1 MSGGGMDSGQLLS
14 TETDQT
20 RADLIGNAV
29 LTSCSPAGQAVER
42 IIAEVAKTE
51 MPVLI
56 IGESGTGKEVTARL
70 IHELSP
76 RRQGPFV
83 RCACS
88 TLGADALGKLL
99 RGQNVGHRSSSL
111 RAGFTLFLDGVT
123 ELRPSC
129 QQKLLQFLPE
139 DNVIENESNFVV
151 RMISSTSRSLK
162 DEVEAGRFREELYYR
177 INGVC
182 IRLPRLCQRKEDIL
196 ALVDLFLAKYSRQ
209 FGRRKPSLST
219 SAQRALQDYS
229 WPGNIRQLKNAVKRI
244 VVLGDERLALAD
256 LPPMSEDSEPLAK
269 ASQIQSLKEAGR
281 AAARKAENHLILKAL
296 DRTRWN
302 RKRAAKELGIS
313 YKALLYKLKDIGL
326 DRSTKAD

>member
-1 MSGGGMDSGQLLS
+1 MDSGQLLS
-14 TETDQT
+14 TETEQA
-20 RADLIGNAV
+20 RVDLIGNTV
-29 LTSCSPAGQAVER
+29 LTSSSPAGQAVEK
-42 IIAEVAKTE
+42 IVTEVAKTE

-56 IGESGTGKEVTARL
+56 VGESGTGKEVTARL
-70 IHELSP
+70 IHQLSS
-76 RRQGPFV
+76 RQQGPFI

-99 RGQNVGHRSSSL
+99 RGDDGSQRPSSS
-111 RAGFTLFLDGVT
+111 RAGFTLFLDGVS

-129 QQKLLQFLPE
+129 QQKLLEFLPE
-139 DNVIENESNFVV
+139 DNISEYENNVAV

-196 ALVDLFLAKYSRQ
+196 ALVDLFLTKYSRQ
-209 FGRRKPSLST
+209 FGRRKPSLSPR
-219 SAQRALQDYS
+219 AVRALQDYS
-229 WPGNIRQLKNAVKRI
+229 WPGNIRQLKNVVKRI
-244 VVLGDERLALAD
+244 VVLGDERLALMD
-256 LPPMSEDSEPLAK
+256 LPPMSEDPEPLVET
-269 ASQIQSLKEAGR
+269 SRIQSLKEAGR

-313 YKALLYKLKDIGL
+313 YKALLYKLKEIGI

>member
-1 MSGGGMDSGQLLS
+1 MESGQLLS
-14 TETDQT
+14 AETDHA
-20 RADLIGNAV
+20 RRDLIGNTV
-29 LTSCSPAGQAVER
+29 LTSCSPAGQSVER
-42 IIAEVAKTE
+42 IVAEVAKTE

-56 IGESGTGKEVTARL
+56 IGDSGTGKEVTARL
-70 IHELSP
+70 IHQLSL
-76 RRQGPFV
+76 RQQRPFV

-88 TLGADALGKLL
+88 TLGVDALGKLL
-99 RGQNVGHRSSSL
+99 RGANGGKQSSSSG
-111 RAGFTLFLDGVT
+111 AGFTLFLDGVS

-139 DNVIENESNFVV
+139 DIVNEFENNVAV
-151 RMISSTSRSLK
+151 RIISSTSHSLK

-177 INGVC
+177 INGVS

-196 ALVDLFLAKYSRQ
+196 ALVDLFLTKYSRQ
-209 FGRRKPSLST
+209 FRRRKPSLSP
-219 SAQRALQDYS
+219 SALRALQDYS

-244 VVLGDERLALAD
+244 VVLGDERLALMD
-256 LPPMSEDSEPLAK
+256 LPPMSEDPEPLAETSK
-269 ASQIQSLKEAGR
+269 IQSLKEAGR